1 MTADQ
6 QLLQHLAWLDCA
18 AATAAAGKRAAL
30 PLYGTSCGRV
40 GLGRGAGGD
49 ETLEID
55 LACERAMRAALAEWA
70 PAPYVL
76 VSEEAGIVT
85 PPGARPEDCP
95 WRVVMDPVD
104 GSLNAKRGLE
114 TFGASIAIA
123 GKGDT
128 LRDVAV
134 AYIEDYTRPRAF
146 AAVKGRG
153 LLRAQ
158 PLGGAAPGPGTAP
171 GAGATYGDGATHG
184 DGAAPAAAPNGTVA
198 TATPGPGAGSPLVPR
213 EPHVWEAADLDGARF
228 RSDLVEVVLLEA
240 GRPDRHHFAYHDLSA
255 MGAVGRS
262 KDLRIRQIGSLALS
276 LCYVAVGVADI
287 LVAAV
292 RSRSVDIAAGLMILA
307 EAGGGVTALTEDD
320 LLDQSLDL
328 EKRCGFVAWRAG
340 LDRDEI
346 VARTRALGRALMAAS
361 D

>member
-1 MTADQ
+1 MTTPMTADQ
-6 QLLQHLAWLDCA
+6 EFLQRVAWLDCIA
-18 AATAAAGKRAAL
+18 AVAAAGKQAAQ
-30 PLYGTSCGRV
+30 PLYGTPSSRV

-49 ETLEID
+49 ETLQID
-55 LACERAMRAALAEWA
+55 LACERAMCAALAERA

-76 VSEEAGIVT
+76 VSEEAGIVA
-85 PPGARPEDCP
+85 PPGMKAEDCP

-114 TFGASIAIA
+114 TFGASIAVA
-123 GKGDT
+123 GEGDT
-128 LRDVAV
+128 LRDVTV

-146 AAVKGRG
+146 AAVKGQG
-153 LLRAQ
+153 LLRAV
-158 PLGGAAPGPGTAP
+158 PEAGAAAAGGHTA
-171 GAGATYGDGATHG
+171 AQR
-184 DGAAPAAAPNGTVA
+184 
-198 TATPGPGAGSPLVPR
+198 S
-213 EPHVWEAADLDGARF
+213 WEAAELDRRRF
-228 RSDLVEVVLLEA
+228 ESDLVEVVLLEA
-240 GRPDRHHFAYHDLSA
+240 GRPDRHHFEYHDLSA

-307 EAGGGVTALTEDD
+307 EAGGGATGLTEDD
-320 LLDQSLDL
+320 LLDQRLDL

-340 LDRDEI
+340 LDRGEI
-346 VARTRALGRALMAAS
+346 VSRTRELGHALMAAG